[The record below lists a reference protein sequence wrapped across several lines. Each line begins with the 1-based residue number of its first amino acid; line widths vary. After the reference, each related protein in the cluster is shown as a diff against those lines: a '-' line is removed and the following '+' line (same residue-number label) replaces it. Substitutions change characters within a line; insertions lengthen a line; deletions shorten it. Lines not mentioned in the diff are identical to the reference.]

1 MSTPIPAVTS
11 LESSPDPMV
20 VWPDAVGPDTDVAG
34 YFGQPARGFHVG
46 TDGVL
51 AIVSENGN
59 TRDLPVSA
67 GGFYAIRVRSVVQV
81 GSTAY
86 GLIFLG

>member
-34 YFGQPARGFHVG
+34 YFGQPARAFYVKNG
-46 TDGVL
+46 GVL
-51 AIVSENGN
+51 VVVAENGN
-59 TRDLPVSA
+59 QRALPVSD
-67 GGFYAIRVRSVVQV
+67 GGGYSIRVRSVVAS
-81 GSTAY
+81 GSTAS

>member
-1 MSTPIPAVTS
+1 M
-11 LESSPDPMV
+11 LV
-20 VWPDAVGPDTDVAG
+20 VVA
-34 YFGQPARGFHVG
+34 
-46 TDGVL
+46 
-51 AIVSENGN
+51 ENGN
-59 TRDLPVSA
+59 QRALPVSA